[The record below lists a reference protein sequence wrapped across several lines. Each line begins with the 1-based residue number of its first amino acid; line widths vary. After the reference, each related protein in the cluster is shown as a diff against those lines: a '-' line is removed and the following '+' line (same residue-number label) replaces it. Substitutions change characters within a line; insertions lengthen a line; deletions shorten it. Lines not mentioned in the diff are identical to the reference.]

1 MAEIH
6 TAHLMTLTL
15 AVGTRQMIGATP
27 NGNRRVGL
35 TAGGRFDGER
45 LRGSVLPGGADWTVA
60 RPDGATIADVRL
72 VLETED
78 KALIGMTYRGIAPS
92 EVIERLIRGDA
103 VDPTAYYF
111 RTSVVFETASTKYDW
126 LNRIIA
132 VGIGRRPPEG
142 VVYEIFEIM

>member
-15 AVGTRQMIGATP
+15 AVGARQAIGATP

-35 TAGGRFDGER
+35 IAGGTFDGER
-45 LRGSVLPGGADWTVA
+45 LRGRVLPGGADWTAA
-60 RPDGATIADVRL
+60 RPDGSTSADVRL
-72 VLETED
+72 VLETD
-78 KALIGMTYRGIAPS
+78 DNALIGMTYRGIGPS
-92 EVIERLIRGDA
+92 DVIERLSRGDA

-111 RTSVVFETASTKYDW
+111 RTSIAFETASTKYDW

-132 VGIGRRPPEG
+132 VGTGRRPPEG
-142 VVYEIFEIM
+142 VVYEIFEVL